1 MTELSVRQLWPTP
14 CGRLFISPFEAS
26 EDFSQDCW
34 QASEAIAT
42 SPTDRY
48 YSFIQ
53 DGEEVVRMLIVNGRG
68 PVDNSYS
75 LPAPVQDAVEIYFIE
90 TAQGRRHCHLA
101 TTAIHQLR
109 TLYPGRGLLAFAD
122 GQQGFWE
129 ALGWYRCESTSPG
142 LPALYLNH

>member
-1 MTELSVRQLWPTP
+1 MEELRVRQLWPRP

-34 QASEAIAT
+34 QASEALAT

-48 YSFIQ
+48 YSFTQ
-53 DGEEVVRMLIVNGRG
+53 DAEEVVRMLIVDGRG
-68 PVDNSYS
+68 PVDSYYS
-75 LPAPVQDAVEIYFIE
+75 LPMPIEDMVEIYFIE
-90 TAQGRRHCHLA
+90 TAHGRRHGHLA
-101 TTAIHQLR
+101 TTAIHLLR
-109 TLYPGRGLLAFAD
+109 MLYPNRGLVAFAD

-142 LPALYLNH
+142 RPALYLSR